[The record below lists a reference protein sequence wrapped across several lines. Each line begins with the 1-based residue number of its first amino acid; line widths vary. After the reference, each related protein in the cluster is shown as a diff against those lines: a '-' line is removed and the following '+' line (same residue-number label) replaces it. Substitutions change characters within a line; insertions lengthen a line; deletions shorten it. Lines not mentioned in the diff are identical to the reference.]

1 MVTKFLEYDKDKGE
15 IRDSSSFK
23 SYNCG
28 DEVDMQILC
37 DDMNRWI
44 FEIDSDKKVLNS
56 KIDVVRDILG

>member
-15 IRDSSSFK
+15 IKAIPSYT

-37 DDMNRWI
+37 DDVNRWL